1 MYLRLVFIHLWLTLS
16 ARPGLRS
23 HVFGRGGV
31 WTSGVGGCERLAMGP
46 AGATSQISLV
56 RRGNVAGSAGQ
67 VGSTASAGWVGST
80 ASVTGLVWLGGAASW
95 ARQADAASWGA
106 GPTSSSVRG
115 RGQVLVD
122 ACCL

>member
-1 MYLRLVFIHLWLTLS
+1 MCLGVGF
-16 ARPGLRS
+16 
-23 HVFGRGGV
+23 V
-31 WTSGVGGCERLAMGP
+31 WTSGVGGCERLTMGP

-67 VGSTASAGWVGST
+67 VGSTASAGWVGAT
-80 ASVTGLVWLGGAASW
+80 TSVTGLVLVRQGCVAGVLGRRRHLGG
-95 ARQADAASWGA
+95 RADVVVSQ
-106 GPTSSSVRG
+106 G

>member
-1 MYLRLVFIHLWLTLS
+1 MYLRLVFIHLWLILS
-16 ARPGLRS
+16 ARAGLYS
-23 HVFGRGGV
+23 HVLGRGACGRV
-31 WTSGVGGCERLAMGP
+31 AWVAVNAWLWARL
-46 AGATSQISLV
+46 GATLQISLV

-67 VGSTASAGWVGST
+67 VGSTAS
-80 ASVTGLVWLGGAASW
+80 VTGLVRLGGAASW